1 MTDWLQLSRQSY
13 DSSTSYVDNNFRK
26 RWENAIRMFNSKHP
40 SDSKYHSESY
50 KHRSKIFRPKFR
62 SAERKN
68 EAAAAAAFFS
78 NMDVVNIAAT
88 NPNDKKSKAS
98 ADIVSQLLNYRLTKT
113 IPWFQTVVGGLQD
126 AQVMG
131 AVCSYQYWK
140 YRDEVTIT
148 GYEPEIDEFGMVK
161 YDGDMPVM
169 KAKKERVIKED
180 KPCVELIPLE
190 NIRIDPG
197 ASWIDPINTS
207 PYVIWLM
214 PMYVCDVKAM
224 MATKDDKTGQPK
236 WKKAEDDVIRSAI
249 NQKYD
254 STRQAREG
262 AREDSKMASKPVTDF
277 EIVWVHLNIIKQDDG
292 DMVFYTIGTEH
303 LLSDPKPLK
312 EVYFHGER
320 PFVMGV
326 AVIETHKIYPSGLAE
341 LGDGLQRE
349 ANEIVNQRLDNVK
362 LVLNKRYIVK
372 RGSQVDLKSLVRN
385 VPGSVTLANEVS
397 DVQEINWPDV
407 TSSAF
412 AEQDRINVDY
422 DELLGNFSTGSVQ
435 SNRKLNET
443 VGGMNM
449 MSQGANQMTEYLIR
463 TFSETWVE
471 PVLKQLVKLEQ
482 AYETDQVVLALA
494 AENANLFEKYGI
506 NQITDDL
513 INNDLNVTVNVG
525 LGATDPNAKMQK
537 LMMGL
542 NAYAQMSQIP
552 GLNKEELGKEIFGLM
567 GYKDGK
573 RLLGDGEQDPEKTQ
587 MKQAMQQMQSQMQQ
601 MEQALKSKQEAEQAK
616 VQVEHAKVQAAQQG
630 DMIGAKVEQSKIIS
644 AERIAARQLQFQYEK
659 AMADQEIAREKN
671 RLDELQARL
680 SAASKPVARS
690 A

>member
-1 MTDWLQLSRQSY
+1 MTDWLKLSKQSY

-40 SDSKYHSESY
+40 ADSKYGSEAF

-78 NMDVVNIAAT
+78 NMDVVNVSST
-88 NPNDKKSKAS
+88 NPNDPKSKAS
-98 ADIVSQLLNYRLTKT
+98 ADIISELLNYRLTKT
-113 IPWFQTVVGGLQD
+113 IPWFQTLIGGLQD

-140 YRDEVTIT
+140 YRDTVAIT
-148 GYEPEIDEFGMVK
+148 GYEPELDEYGMVK
-161 YDGDMPVM
+161 YDGDAPVM

-180 KPCVELIPLE
+180 KPCIELIPLE

-224 MATKDDKTGQPK
+224 MAQKDDKTGQPK
-236 WKKAEDDVIRSAI
+236 WIKADDDVIRSAI
-249 NQKYD
+249 NQRYD

-262 AREDSKMASKPVTDF
+262 LREDSKMASKPVTDF
-277 EIVWVHLNIIKQDDG
+277 EIVWVHLNIIKQDDE
-292 DMVFYTIGTEH
+292 DSVFYTIGTEH
-303 LLSDPKPLK
+303 LLSEPKPLK

-362 LVLNKRYIVK
+362 LVLNKRFIVK

-385 VPGSVTLANEVS
+385 VPGSVTLANETS
-397 DVQEINWPDV
+397 DVQEMNWPDV
-407 TSSAF
+407 TGSAF

-494 AENANLFEKYGI
+494 AENAQLFQKYGV
-506 NQITDDL
+506 NQITDEL
-513 INNDLNVTVNVG
+513 LNHELTVTVNVG

-537 LMMGL
+537 FMMGL
-542 NAYAQMSQIP
+542 NSYAQMSQIP
-552 GLNKEELGKEIFGLM
+552 GINKEEVSKEIFGLL

-573 RLLGDGEQDPEKTQ
+573 RFFGDGKQDPEKAQ
-587 MKQAMQQMQSQMQQ
+587 MQQVMQQMQEQMQQ
-601 MEQALKSKQEAEQAK
+601 MEQALKSKEGAEQAK
-616 VQVEHAKVQAAQQG
+616 LQVEQAKVETTQQG
-630 DMIGAKVEQSKIIS
+630 DMIGAKIEQAKIAA
-644 AERIAARQLQFQYEK
+644 AERMADKQLQYQYAK
-659 AMADQEIAREKN
+659 AQSDQQIEEE
-671 RLDELQARL
+671 RLRIEEFATRL
-680 SAASKPVARS
+680 KVATSR
-690 A
+690 